1 MPRIARAGPGI
12 HLQSAHAPFER
23 LAKLPDSNAPG
34 RGITRSA
41 ARRSRRKMGDA
52 LARREGQRPVVS
64 GIAVGRRQS
73 AATVSALAGV
83 EQRRGATVSARD
95 LDIGL
100 LQNYRHPDFRF
111 ARRDWTGRLVWVA
124 GERCRRGARVS
135 DGLH

>member
-1 MPRIARAGPGI
+1 MPRIAQAGPGI
-12 HLQSAHAPFER
+12 HLQSAHAPFDR
-23 LAKLPDSNAPG
+23 LAKLLGSNAPG

-41 ARRSRRKMGDA
+41 ARRSRRKMGDV

-64 GIAVGRRQS
+64 GIAAGRRQS

-83 EQRRGATVSARD
+83 EQRRGATVSVRG

-100 LQNYRHPDFRF
+100 LQTCRHPDFRF
-111 ARRDWTGRLVWVA
+111 ARRDWTVSLALVA